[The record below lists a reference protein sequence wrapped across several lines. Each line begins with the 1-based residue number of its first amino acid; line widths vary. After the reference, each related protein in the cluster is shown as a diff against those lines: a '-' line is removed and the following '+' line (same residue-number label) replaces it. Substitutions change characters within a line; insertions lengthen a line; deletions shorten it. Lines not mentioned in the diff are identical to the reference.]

1 MKWMTEQGVSS
12 DSTTHTMS
20 LENLIANTSPSY
32 TSSLVTRL
40 PLNCSRIVQLIQ
52 NATATLRCLFNN
64 KNRSQPLSQPGMAMN
79 LATFSQM

>member
-40 PLNCSRIVQLIQ
+40 PLN
-52 NATATLRCLFNN
+52 
-64 KNRSQPLSQPGMAMN
+64 
-79 LATFSQM
+79 